1 MVTKNSSSSQLR
13 KPFGLCLVIAAVL
26 GLASLEV
33 AAANTPCSGRK
44 GGIAGCDGD
53 LFLCNDGSISGSKKS
68 CSVYMGAG
76 RAPAVSAQQTLKD
89 SSGCACGTSTFCTGP
104 RGGVYCLTPSGKKSY
119 VRR

>member
-1 MVTKNSSSSQLR
+1 MNSFSSQLR
-13 KPFGLCLVIAAVL
+13 QAPFGLCLVIAAAL
-26 GLASLEV
+26 GLSSLE
-33 AAANTPCSGRK
+33 AIAANTPCSGRK

-68 CSVYMGAG
+68 CTAYMGVG
-76 RAPAVSAQQTLKD
+76 RAPVVAPQQRLQ
-89 SSGCACGTSTFCTGP
+89 SNGACACGTSTLCTGP

>member
-1 MVTKNSSSSQLR
+1 MNSFPSQLR
-13 KPFGLCLVIAAVL
+13 QAPFRLCLVIAAAL
-26 GLASLEV
+26 GLSSLE
-33 AAANTPCSGRK
+33 AIAANTPCSGRK

-68 CSVYMGAG
+68 CTAYMGVG
-76 RAPAVSAQQTLKD
+76 PAPVAAPQQLLQ
-89 SSGCACGTSTFCTGP
+89 SSGECACGTSTFCTGP

>member
-1 MVTKNSSSSQLR
+1 MNNSSRHSR
-13 KPFGLCLVIAAVL
+13 KVSFSLCLIIAAAL
-26 GLASLEV
+26 GLSSLEA

-68 CSVYMGAG
+68 CSAYMGMG
-76 RAPAVSAQQTLKD
+76 RAPASAPQQFLNT
-89 SSGCACGTSTFCTGP
+89 SSECACGTSTFCTGP

-119 VRR
+119 VRK

>member
-1 MVTKNSSSSQLR
+1 MNSSSPWIR
-13 KPFGLCLVIAAVL
+13 KVPFGLCLVIAVAL
-26 GLASLEV
+26 GFSSLE
-33 AAANTPCSGRK
+33 AIAANTPCSGRK

-68 CSVYMGAG
+68 CSAYIGKS
-76 RAPAVSAQQTLKD
+76 RAPAATPPQLLQNRSECT
-89 SSGCACGTSTFCTGP
+89 CGTSTFCTGP